1 MFSNQALKEKVYKKH
16 KEEADIMPKS
26 DATAILTYLD
36 KIKTKYPVVEIG
48 TWKGKTT
55 AMMADYLKLIGKKN
69 KVITIDP
76 FSNFWKNE
84 NPEPE
89 ARERLKN
96 YNVEVIKGFS
106 MDKQILDKIRLAS
119 IIFVDGGH
127 DKDTVKSDILNYFP
141 KCKEYFLMHDVNY
154 QGVKDALEE
163 LNLNI
168 KVISDSGGNTGVGL
182 LESI

>member
-1 MFSNQALKEKVYKKH
+1 MFSNKTLKEKVFNKH
-16 KEEADIMPKS
+16 KEDPEVMPKS
-26 DATAILTYLD
+26 DAMAILGYLD
-36 KIKTKYPVVEIG
+36 KVKTKYPVVEIG
-48 TWKGKTT
+48 TWKGKTA
-55 AMMADYLKLIGKKN
+55 AMIADYLKLIGKKN

-76 FSNFWKNE
+76 FSDFWKNE

-96 YNVEVIKGFS
+96 YNVEIVKGFS
-106 MDKQILDKIRLAS
+106 IDKQVLDKIKNAS
-119 IIFVDGGH
+119 LIFVDGGH
-127 DKDTVKSDILNYFP
+127 DKESVKSDILNYFP
-141 KCKEYFLMHDVNY
+141 KCKEYFLMHDINY

-182 LESI
+182 LETI